1 MKNFEITKTMTRAFG
16 KAGLACKKYAPEA
29 LVVTGIIGIISS
41 AVMACKATTKASD
54 IIDETKTNVHKLH
67 LVATAAGL
75 RETNNEEFSAEDNS
89 RISNLVKRDDVKDY
103 TLQDYR
109 KDTAIVYIQSA
120 CNFAKLYGPSII
132 LGALSITSILASNNI
147 LRKRNVALAA
157 AYATIDKGFK
167 EYRSRVVERFGE
179 DIDRELKYNIKAK
192 EIEDVTIDSKGKE
205 KTVKQTI
212 EVADVNDHSDY
223 ARFFDDLCAGW
234 KRDAEYNLMFLKQQQ
249 NYANEKL
256 QKQGYLFLNDV
267 YEMLGIP
274 KTKAGQ
280 IVGWI
285 YDESNDDIYDNFVD
299 FGIYDLYN
307 EKARDF
313 VNGREKS
320 ILLDFNVDGNI
331 LDLI

>member
-1 MKNFEITKTMTRAFG
+1 MKKFEITKNMTRAFG
-16 KAGLACKKYAPEA
+16 KARLTCKKYAPEA
-29 LVVTGIIGIISS
+29 LIIAGVVGVVTS
-41 AVMACKATTKASD
+41 AVMACKATTKVND
-54 IIDETKTNVHKLH
+54 ILEETKENTHDLH

-75 RETNNEEFSAEDNS
+75 EEATDEFSNEDIRKIDVLS
-89 RISNLVKRDDVKDY
+89 EKEDVKNY
-103 TLQDYR
+103 TAQDLK
-109 KDTAIVYIQSA
+109 KDTTIIYTQTAVKFI
-120 CNFAKLYGPSII
+120 KLYGPAVV

-157 AYATIDKGFK
+157 AYATADKGFK
-167 EYRSRVVERFGE
+167 EYRSRVVERFGK
-179 DIDRELKYNIKAK
+179 DMDRELKYNIKAK
-192 EIEDVTIDSKGKE
+192 EIEETTKNAKGKE
-205 KTVKQTI
+205 KTVKKSI
-212 EVADVNDHSDY
+212 EVADVNEHSDY
-223 ARFFDDLCAGW
+223 ARFFDELCTGW
-234 KRDAEYNLMFLKQQQ
+234 KRDAEYNLMFLKHQQ

-267 YEMLGIP
+267 YDMLGIP

-280 IVGWI
+280 VVGWI
-285 YDESNDDIYDNFVD
+285 YDEAHPDIYDNFVD

>member
-1 MKNFEITKTMTRAFG
+1 MKKFEITKNMTRAFG
-16 KAGLACKKYAPEA
+16 KAGLTCKKYAPEA
-29 LVVTGIIGIISS
+29 LVIAGIVGVVTS
-41 AVMACKATTKASD
+41 AVMACKATTKVND
-54 IIDETKTNVHKLH
+54 IIEETKENTHDLH

-75 RETNNEEFSAEDNS
+75 KESTDEFSNEDIRKIDILS
-89 RISNLVKRDDVKDY
+89 EKEDVKNY
-103 TLQDYR
+103 TAQDLK
-109 KDTAIVYIQSA
+109 KDTTIIYAQTAIKFI
-120 CNFAKLYGPSII
+120 KLYGPSVV

-157 AYATIDKGFK
+157 AYATVDKGFK
-167 EYRSRVVERFGE
+167 EYRSRVVERFGK
-179 DIDRELKYNIKAK
+179 DMDRELKYNIKAK
-192 EIEDVTIDSKGKE
+192 EIEETTKNAKGKE
-205 KTVKQTI
+205 KTVKKSI
-212 EVADVNDHSDY
+212 EVADVNEHSDY
-223 ARFFDDLCAGW
+223 ARFFDELCTGW
-234 KRDAEYNLMFLKQQQ
+234 KRDAEYNLMFLKHQQ

-267 YEMLGIP
+267 YDMLGIP

-280 IVGWI
+280 VVGWI
-285 YDESNDDIYDNFVD
+285 YDEAHPDIYDNFVD